1 MSKKIVV
8 DAGHGGTDSGAIGNG
23 IIEKDLNLKIS
34 KYIFDR
40 LKELGAD
47 VYITRDS
54 DETISPTDRVNRV
67 KNAFGNSSD
76 VVVISNH
83 INAGGGDGA
92 EVIYAL
98 RNNDTLSRLIL
109 NELEKNGQNIRRA
122 YQRRLPSDTSKDYYF
137 MQRNTGNTEV
147 VTVEYGFLDSK
158 GDDVNLLKNNWQNLA
173 EGVVRAVTEYAGIPY
188 NVQTND
194 NMNDNTYTVVSG
206 DSLWSIA
213 KRFNTS
219 VDELKRINNLSSNLL
234 SIGQVLN
241 IFGDDLKNKNYIVK
255 RGDTL
260 YKIANEYNTNVS
272 DIMKL
277 NNLSSNLL
285 SIGQELLIPSN
296 EIKNE
301 VITYEVKRGDT
312 LYKIANKYNTT
323 VNDLISKNGLS
334 STILSIGQE
343 LVI

>member
-137 MQRNTGNTEV
+137 MQRNTGNMEV

-255 RGDTL
+255 HGDTL
-260 YKIANEYNTNVS
+260 YKIANNYETSVS

>member
-1 MSKKIVV
+1 M
-8 DAGHGGTDSGAIGNG
+8 
-23 IIEKDLNLKIS
+23 
-34 KYIFDR
+34 
-40 LKELGAD
+40 
-47 VYITRDS
+47 
-54 DETISPTDRVNRV
+54 
-67 KNAFGNSSD
+67 
-76 VVVISNH
+76 
-83 INAGGGDGA
+83 
-92 EVIYAL
+92 
-98 RNNDTLSRLIL
+98 
-109 NELEKNGQNIRRA
+109 
-122 YQRRLPSDTSKDYYF
+122 
-137 MQRNTGNTEV
+137 
-147 VTVEYGFLDSK
+147 
-158 GDDVNLLKNNWQNLA
+158 
-173 EGVVRAVTEYAGIPY
+173 
-188 NVQTND
+188 
-194 NMNDNTYTVVSG
+194 
-206 DSLWSIA
+206 
-213 KRFNTS
+213 
-219 VDELKRINNLSSNLL
+219 
-234 SIGQVLN
+234 
-241 IFGDDLKNKNYIVK
+241 KNKNYIVK

>member
-1 MSKKIVV
+1 
-8 DAGHGGTDSGAIGNG
+8 
-23 IIEKDLNLKIS
+23 
-34 KYIFDR
+34 
-40 LKELGAD
+40 
-47 VYITRDS
+47 
-54 DETISPTDRVNRV
+54 
-67 KNAFGNSSD
+67 
-76 VVVISNH
+76 
-83 INAGGGDGA
+83 
-92 EVIYAL
+92 
-98 RNNDTLSRLIL
+98 
-109 NELEKNGQNIRRA
+109 
-122 YQRRLPSDTSKDYYF
+122 

-234 SIGQVLN
+234 SIGQK
-241 IFGDDLKNKNYIVK
+241 LKVPGNNFNTINYIVK
-255 RGDTL
+255 HGDTL
-260 YKIANEYNTNVS
+260 YKIANNYETSVS

>member
-1 MSKKIVV
+1 M
-8 DAGHGGTDSGAIGNG
+8 
-23 IIEKDLNLKIS
+23 
-34 KYIFDR
+34 R
-40 LKELGAD
+40 
-47 VYITRDS
+47 
-54 DETISPTDRVNRV
+54 
-67 KNAFGNSSD
+67 
-76 VVVISNH
+76 
-83 INAGGGDGA
+83 GGDGA